1 MRRGSVNERL
11 LIIGWDGA
19 DWEVLD
25 DLVRSGTMPNLRAMI
40 DSGARGVLNST
51 IPTHSWAAWPT
62 FLTGL
67 HPSGHSVYDF
77 IERDP
82 AHSDRRTPASSR
94 SVRAPTFLHRLSDA
108 GYEVRAGNIPMTYPP
123 EPVRGRMISG
133 VVIPEGAEFVYPPE
147 WQLELDARAS
157 FPVNGLG
164 WQRFELRQEALV
176 REAVDLIEART
187 ASFEVLLQG
196 EWRVATCVYVEPDR
210 LQHPFGAYLL
220 PSHPHHERALGT
232 PIAEGLRRVFRAL
245 DEALERLV
253 SVSGPDTTLVLMSDH
268 GFRPIT
274 RLASMNA
281 LLEQLGFAK
290 RHAGATVRS
299 VLRRSKLL
307 RGLQQ
312 SRVGPALKRAARPIS
327 GVDWAA
333 TRAYE
338 SVAGGGIALALEGR
352 EEKGTV
358 PAAAYESVRDELREA
373 LLAYRDSETGERI
386 VEAVLTSEDLPS
398 GPYDSLAPDLI
409 AVPAPMWAFGNTDA
423 LSAVTGWPTGT
434 HRLSGI
440 LLASEGGARRR
451 DLGVR
456 YVGDLAPTALAFC
469 GVTTHTLD
477 GTAIDSIVGGSRA
490 PDVDGRPV
498 PVADREPVPISEQ
511 ENEEMLQRLRE
522 LGYIE

>member
-1 MRRGSVNERL
+1 VNERL

-19 DWEVLD
+19 DWEILD
-25 DLVRSGTMPNLRAMI
+25 DLVRSGIMPNLRAMI

-51 IPTHSWAAWPT
+51 VPTHSWAAWPT

-67 HPSGHSVYDF
+67 HPSGHGVYDF

-82 AHSDRRTPASSR
+82 AHLDHRIPASSR
-94 SVRAPTFLHRLSDA
+94 SVRAPTFLRRLSDT
-108 GYEVRAGNIPMTYPP
+108 GNEVRAGNIPMTYPP
-123 EPVRGRMISG
+123 EPIRGRMISG
-133 VVIPEGAEFVYPPE
+133 VVIPDGAQFVYPPE
-147 WQLELDARAS
+147 WQQELDARAP
-157 FPVNGLG
+157 FPLNGLG
-164 WQRFELRQEALV
+164 WQGFEARQEALV
-176 REAVDLIEART
+176 REALDLIEART

-220 PSHPHHERALGT
+220 PSHPHHERARGT

-253 SVSGPDTTLVLMSDH
+253 SASGPETTVELMSDH

-290 RHAGATVRS
+290 RHAGASVRS
-299 VLRRSKLL
+299 VLRRSKLM
-307 RGLQQ
+307 RSMQH
-312 SRVGPALKRAARPIS
+312 SRMGPALKRAIRPIS

-352 EEKGTV
+352 EAKGTV

-373 LLAYRDSETGERI
+373 LLEYRDSETGERI
-386 VEAVLTSEDLPS
+386 VDAVLTSADLPP
-398 GPYDSLAPDLI
+398 GRYDSLAPDLI
-409 AVPAPMWAFGNTDA
+409 AVPAPMWAFGNTEA
-423 LSAVTGWPTGT
+423 LSAPTGWPTGT

-440 LLASEGGARRR
+440 LLASEGVAGPG
-451 DLGVR
+451 DLGIR

-469 GVTTHTLD
+469 GVSTHKLD
-477 GTAIDSIVGGSRA
+477 GSAIDPIVGGSRA
-490 PDVDGRPV
+490 PDVDRQPGPV
-498 PVADREPVPISEQ
+498 VDREFAPISEQ